1 MSNDARRTTTI
12 GEIVNLMSVDAER
25 IMEVFQ
31 YLWMI
36 WSSPLQIC
44 IAIYLLYGI
53 LGPAVFAGLAAILIM
68 FPINSILASIEAKLQ
83 VSLPPI
89 YSIFN
94 NSFPQCSP
102 LLSFWNFILV
112 ITRVKHKS
120 DYIWYFCN
128 LYLEHGSRTLPK
140 LAAKDFQMA
149 FKSL

>member
-25 IMEVFQ
+25 IMEVVQ

-83 VSLPPI
+83 VGLLPI
-89 YSIFN
+89 SSIFN
-94 NSFPQCSP
+94 N
-102 LLSFWNFILV
+102 
-112 ITRVKHKS
+112 
-120 DYIWYFCN
+120 
-128 LYLEHGSRTLPK
+128 
-140 LAAKDFQMA
+140 
-149 FKSL
+149 

>member
-25 IMEVFQ
+25 IMEVVQ

-83 VSLPPI
+83 VSLLPI
-89 YSIFN
+89 SSIFN
-94 NSFPQCSP
+94 N
-102 LLSFWNFILV
+102 FISTLV
-112 ITRVKHKS
+112 VIYGLGYCLQEFSIKIS
-120 DYIWYFCN
+120 CIIN
-128 LYLEHGSRTLPK
+128 LCFSSTIK
-140 LAAKDFQMA
+140 F
-149 FKSL
+149 